1 MIFYLALPLIVLLIG
16 AFCRNFVSPQKQ
28 DIAFIAISFS
38 ALFFLMAFRA
48 SSVGM
53 DTANYARMYTMIG
66 RAPFATAITGIIVSA
81 PVYCFICKVTYLICH
96 DPQAISVVSAA
107 IICCCFAAFLY
118 HFSENVMGSVYCFI
132 TLWFFSSSMNI
143 TRQYMA
149 VALIALAYVTA
160 DEKRWIITIM
170 LALLSIGIHNTAL
183 LAVPFLFLKQDHIS
197 LGKLLGTIVMGLI
210 AILVIRFLFNTIAV
224 GFARIFPRYSMYF
237 GAASHSFN
245 DEGQG
250 DNILLNVFYLAFIA
264 LSTLVFLMDASEDDI
279 ESSRNIAKLLPM
291 SMMGIVMGF
300 VSSSN
305 LALGRARVFY
315 LTTMCCLIPNVINR
329 VKHRELF
336 SVACY
341 AVMLIPYYIS
351 IDRNISSVVPYVF
364 CFK

>member
-107 IICCCFAAFLY
+107 IICCCFAVFFY

-160 DEKRWIITIM
+160 DEKRWIITII
-170 LALLSIGIHNTAL
+170 LALLSVGIHNTAL
-183 LAVPFLFLKQDHIS
+183 LAVPFLFLNRDHIS
-197 LGKLLGTIVMGLI
+197 LGKLLGTIVLGLV
-210 AILVIRFLFNTIAV
+210 AILIIRFLFGTIATV
-224 GFARIFPRYSMYF
+224 FSRVFPRYSMYF
-237 GAASHSFN
+237 GTASHSVN

-250 DNILLNVFYLAFIA
+250 DNILLIVFYLAFIA
-264 LSTLVFLMDASEDDI
+264 LTVLIFLMDANEDDI
-279 ESSRNIAKLLPM
+279 ENSMNLAKLLPM
-291 SMMGIVMGF
+291 SVMGIVLGF
-300 VSSSN
+300 VAASN
-305 LALGRARVFY
+305 LALGRIRVFY
-315 LTTMCCLIPNVINR
+315 LITMCCLIPNAINR
-329 VKHRELF
+329 VKYKEIF
-336 SVACY
+336 SIVCY

-351 IDRNISSVVPYVF
+351 IDRNISSVVPYMF
-364 CFK
+364 CF